1 MNPQL
6 PNNQNTNLQ
15 ETKPMDFENVPTN
28 DWGLPLPIDGTLPP
42 VESFEIDTM
51 LPAPLKKWVKDASY
65 RMQCPPDYIAVSI
78 ILMCGSIIGARCAVK
93 PKAKDNWT
101 VYPNLW
107 GVIVGDPSQ
116 RKSGATDTALSFF
129 TELERKA
136 HELFDEQLKAW
147 KVQDE
152 INKVKRKAINKDLS
166 SEDKQIIEKAKRELT
181 QLEEDSQ
188 EKPKLKRYKVNDA
201 TYEML
206 GQLCSENPQGLLSY
220 RDELVGLLESFE
232 KKGHESD
239 RSFYLEA
246 WGGNSPYS
254 FDRIGR
260 GSVFIKNLCL
270 SVFGTT
276 QPDKM
281 RFYLSKSLNG
291 GNDGFIQRFQL
302 MVYPDPVVAPYV
314 DDYEDLHAK
323 QLVQKIIYGLA
334 EIEDFGSIVGA
345 EQDTYDKS
353 PAFRFDSDAQCI
365 FIDWIIAL
373 EKDKHNDEY
382 DEVFQQHLAKYN
394 SLMPSL
400 ALIFHL
406 INVINSPKLYYGSI
420 KKGSALMAVKWCD
433 YLKTHALRVY
443 EGLGKQGVYG
453 AVVLAERISEGKLAG
468 TFKVR
473 DIQQNKWAGLTDSKV
488 IKKALQELEDK
499 NWVISDHPTYNG
511 FGRRPEAQY
520 TVNPNALGFLGNGEE
535 TVL

>member
-1 MNPQL
+1 
-6 PNNQNTNLQ
+6 
-15 ETKPMDFENVPTN
+15 MDFEDVPTN
-28 DWGLPLPIDGTLPP
+28 DWGLPLAIDGSLLP
-42 VESFEIDTM
+42 VESFDIDTM
-51 LPAPLKKWVKDASY
+51 LPAPIKKWVKDASH

-107 GVIVGDPSQ
+107 GVIIGDPSQ
-116 RKSGATDTALSFF
+116 RKSGATDMALGFL

-136 HELFDEQLKAW
+136 HELFNEQLKAW

-152 INKVKRKAINKDLS
+152 INKVKRKAINKDLAS
-166 SEDKQIIEKAKRELT
+166 GDKQIIEKAKQELA
-181 QLEEDSQ
+181 QLEEEIE
-188 EKPKLKRYKVNDA
+188 EKPKLKRYRVNDA

-206 GQLCSENPQGLLSY
+206 GQLCSENPQGVLSF

-281 RFYLSKSLNG
+281 RYYLTKSLNG

-302 MVYPDPVVAPYV
+302 MIYPDPIAAPYV
-314 DDYEDLHAK
+314 DDHEDIHAK

-334 EIEDFGSIVGA
+334 EFEDFASIKGA

-353 PAFRFDSDAQCI
+353 PAFRFDDEAQSV
-365 FIDWIIAL
+365 FIEWIMAL
-373 EKDKHNDEY
+373 EKDKHSDEY
-382 DEVFQQHLAKYN
+382 GEVFQQHLAKYN

-406 INVINSPKLYYGSI
+406 INVVNSPKLYYGPI

-433 YLKTHALRVY
+433 YLRSHALRVY

-453 AVVLAERISEGKLAG
+453 AAVLAERISEGKLKG
-468 TFKVR
+468 KFKVR
-473 DIQQNKWAGLTDSKV
+473 DIQQKKWSGLTDSKV
-488 IKKALQELEDK
+488 IKKALEELEDR
-499 NWVISDHPTYNG
+499 NWVVAESPNYKG
-511 FGRRPEAQY
+511 SGRRPEAQY
-520 TVNPNALGFLGNGEE
+520 TVNPNALGFLVKEEE